1 MTTLAARPPIQFIA
15 GHPVLDFTNTLHG
28 RLGEEQLDQLVSY
41 SDLREWARL
50 AGLLDATEAKQLA
63 TLERAD
69 ATGAG
74 RMVARAKR
82 AREAL
87 YTVVS
92 ALAGGGPLPSVPLR
106 ILNRELRAVG
116 GRLQLA
122 LDDRRRGLSWNVG
135 EPLELGTPLRRVMWA
150 AAQLLATQ
158 PELALPDECN
168 ERRLDGVLGVLR
180 RADAAG
186 DGQQPRPHLL
196 DELLHCGLVAT
207 LQVLAQPPG

>member
-1 MTTLAARPPIQFIA
+1 MNTLAARPPIQFIA

-87 YTVVS
+87 YAVVS
-92 ALAGGGPLPSVPLR
+92 ALAGGGPLPMGPLR

-122 LDDRRRGLSWNVG
+122 LDDRKRGLSWNVG

-150 AAQLLATQ
+150 AGQLLTTD
-158 PELALPDECN
+158 PRPRIREC
-168 ERRLDGVLGVLR
+168 EAPTCSWLFLDGTRNHSR
-180 RADAAG
+180 RWCDTA
-186 DGQQPRPHLL
+186 Q
-196 DELLHCGLVAT
+196 CGNRERVRRHYRRRSASRRS
-207 LQVLAQPPG
+207 